1 MRVSSHFPSWVT
13 LIAFLSS
20 VYVESPLVM
29 GDSPEPPVAGTGD
42 DTKAL
47 FKTLNGG
54 IFNNEDMVIHFR
66 LEDESSQEDGWIA
79 IDESALTHDISQA
92 LGSGTSASEKPESR
106 ENKVDKPGIACR
118 LCKRGRLLLQGSG
131 CSKPLTMED
140 LQDSAVTFEDTSLV
154 EELALKLQKIS
165 LTSQEH
171 VIQDT
176 RERIVRMLGMAPFD
190 MESMKVDELLVVE

>member
-1 MRVSSHFPSWVT
+1 
-13 LIAFLSS
+13 
-20 VYVESPLVM
+20 M

-92 LGSGTSASEKPESR
+92 LGNGTSASEKPESS
-106 ENKVDKPGIACR
+106 ENKVD
-118 LCKRGRLLLQGSG
+118 
-131 CSKPLTMED
+131 D